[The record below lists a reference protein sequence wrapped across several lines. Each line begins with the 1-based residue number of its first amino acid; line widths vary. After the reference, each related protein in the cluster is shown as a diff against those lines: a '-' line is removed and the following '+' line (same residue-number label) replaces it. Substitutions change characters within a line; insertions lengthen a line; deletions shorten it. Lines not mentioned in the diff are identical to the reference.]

1 MSSSEFI
8 PITSSTFILV
18 TAFSFTHT
26 HRPPDPLHVSNT
38 HLHTDAPQAV
48 DRARKTEDEQQRVIR
63 VVTAGQCIR
72 ARVEFVGDVAEAV
85 EAEGRK
91 ATGREVDEHVVVL
104 LEPTEEHLPR
114 VLPSLH
120 LRFTGLEKEARE

>member
-26 HRPPDPLHVSNT
+26 HRPPDPLHVGNT
-38 HLHTDAPQAV
+38 HLHTDAPQTV